1 MIKVDLYNIT
11 GEKIGQH
18 ELDEKVFNVPV
29 NELVVHQVVVAQQA
43 NSRQVVAHTKNR
55 AEVRGGGKKPWKQK
69 GTGRARA
76 GSSRSPIWRGG
87 GVTFGPRSD
96 RNFTLLVNKKV
107 KTKALRMV
115 LSDKVAHDHLIL
127 IDAFTMEKPK
137 TSEIVAMMKKL
148 PVENKKVLVSFASK
162 DEALLRSVRNLAKVG
177 YVAAD
182 SLNVVD
188 LLRYDYLMLDK
199 AALEKVVTVF
209 GK

>member
-1 MIKVDLYNIT
+1 MTKVDVYNIT
-11 GEKIGQH
+11 GEKVGQQ
-18 ELDEKVFNVPV
+18 ELDEKVFNVAV
-29 NELVVHQVVVAQQA
+29 NELVVHQVLVAQQA

-55 AEVRGGGKKPWKQK
+55 ADVRGGGKKPWKQK

-127 IDAFTMEKPK
+127 IDAFVMEKPK

-177 YVAAD
+177 YIAAD

-199 AALEKVVTVF
+199 AAMEKVVSVF

>member
-1 MIKVDLYNIT
+1 MTKVDVYNIT
-11 GEKIGQH
+11 GEKVGQQ
-18 ELDEKVFNVPV
+18 ELDEKVFNVAV
-29 NELVVHQVVVAQQA
+29 NELVVHQVLVAQQA

-55 AEVRGGGKKPWKQK
+55 ADVRGGGKKPWKQK

-96 RNFTLLVNKKV
+96 RNFTLMVNKKV

-127 IDAFTMEKPK
+127 IDAFVMEKPK

-177 YVAAD
+177 YIAAD

-199 AALEKVVTVF
+199 AAMEKVVSVF

>member
-1 MIKVDLYNIT
+1 MTKVDVYNIT
-11 GEKIGQH
+11 GEKVGQQ
-18 ELDEKVFNVPV
+18 ELDEKVFNVAV
-29 NELVVHQVVVAQQA
+29 NELVVHQVLVAQQA

-55 AEVRGGGKKPWKQK
+55 ADVRGGGKKPWKQK

-96 RNFTLLVNKKV
+96 RNYTLLVNKKV

-127 IDAFTMEKPK
+127 IDAFVMDKPK

-177 YVAAD
+177 YIAAD

-199 AALEKVVTVF
+199 AAMEKVVSVF